1 MHELSIAQSI
11 LEIVRQNLPLDREV
25 SVSVVRLRI
34 GVMAGVIP
42 DSLEFCFSAIAQGTP
57 AEGAALEIE
66 HVPLTA
72 RCAACGRESAIEPTR
87 FICPLCGSNDLTVA
101 GGREMQ
107 VREIEIADGNGSG
120 P

>member
-11 LEIVRQNLPLDREV
+11 LDIVRQNLPPGKVV

-34 GVMAGVIP
+34 GAMAGVLP
-42 DSLEFCFSAIAQGTP
+42 DSLEFCFSAITQGTP
-57 AEGAALEIE
+57 AEGATLEIE

-72 RCAACGRESAIEPTR
+72 RCATCGRESTIAPTM
-87 FICPLCGSNDLTVA
+87 FICPLCGSNTLTVVS
-101 GGREMQ
+101 GREMQ
-107 VREIEIADGNGSG
+107 VREIEIADGNGDG